1 MLAKGTKDWR
11 AYGCI
16 LIGTAVMAVSINS
29 IYDYMQ
35 MVTGGFSG
43 LAIIIKAVTEP
54 IIPGGIP
61 LWLTNAVL
69 NVPLFIL
76 GIKIKGWEFARK
88 SVLGALML
96 SFWLYRIPPF
106 PIMPDDMLLA
116 ALFGG
121 VIMGIGIGFIFMG
134 QSTTGGTDMVAAL
147 IQHKLRHYS
156 VAQILQVIDG
166 LIVVLGV
173 FIFGLQKAL
182 YAVIAIVVTTKVTD
196 GFLEG
201 MKFAKIAFIIT
212 DHHQEMADTIMKN
225 LERGITGISSK
236 GLYSGKDRIMLF
248 CVVDKKQIV
257 RLKEIVMQTDPG
269 AFVIVTDAREVI
281 GEGFQKNKEKM

>member
-43 LAIIIKAVTEP
+43 LAIIITEP

-76 GIKIKGWEFARK
+76 GIKIKGWEFTRK

-96 SFWLYRIPPF
+96 SFWLYLIPPF

-182 YAVIAIVVTTKVTD
+182 YAVIAIVITTKVTD

>member
-1 MLAKGTKDWR
+1 MLAKEKKDWR

-16 LIGTAVMAVSINS
+16 LIGTAVMAVSIKS

-43 LAIIIKAVTEP
+43 LAIIIKAITEK
-54 IIPGGIP
+54 ILPGGIP
-61 LWLTNAVL
+61 LWFTNLVL

-76 GIKIKGWEFARK
+76 GIRIKGWEFTRK
-88 SVLGALML
+88 SVLGAMML
-96 SFWLYRIPPF
+96 SFWLYLIPPL
-106 PIMPDDMLLA
+106 PIIPDDMLLA

-147 IQHKLRHYS
+147 IQHRLRHYS

-166 LIVVLGV
+166 LIVLLGV

-212 DHHQEMADTIMKN
+212 DNHKEMADIIMEN

-281 GEGFQKNKEKM
+281 GEGFHRSESL

>member
-43 LAIIIKAVTEP
+43 LAIIIKAVPEP

-61 LWLTNAVL
+61 LWLTNEVL

-76 GIKIKGWEFARK
+76 GIKIKGWEFTRK

-96 SFWLYRIPPF
+96 SFWLYLIPPF

-182 YAVIAIVVTTKVTD
+182 YAVIAIVITTKVTD

-269 AFVIVTDAREVI
+269 AFVSETNAREVI
-281 GEGFQKNKEKM
+281 GEGFKKNKEKM